1 MNLDGIG
8 LALQVQTTLERRALD
23 NQASSVMQLISSVT
37 EEQSEMDGGRDD
49 RLGKVVD
56 LRA

>member
-1 MNLDGIG
+1 MNLDSIN

-37 EEQSEMDGGRDD
+37 EQEPAPAGGRDD